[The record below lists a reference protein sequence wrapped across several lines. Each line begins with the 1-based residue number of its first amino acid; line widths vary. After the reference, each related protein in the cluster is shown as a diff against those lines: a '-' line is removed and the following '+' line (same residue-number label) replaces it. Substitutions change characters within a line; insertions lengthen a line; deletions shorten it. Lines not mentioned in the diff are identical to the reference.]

1 MKSRVKA
8 KPRGKR
14 KAGAPAR
21 TKAASNR
28 RGFKPRKAA
37 KPARTAAPKA
47 DPLDSWIVAGT
58 QGLGLKAEK
67 SWMASIRTNLRVT
80 LDQGAMVA
88 EYPLSDH
95 AEPAPVF
102 RA

>member
-8 KPRGKR
+8 KPRGKSKR
-14 KAGAPAR
+14 VAPAKTTR
-21 TKAASNR
+21 VAGRKSS
-28 RGFKPRKAA
+28 KPRKVA

-47 DPLDSWIVAGT
+47 DPLDSWIIAGV

-67 SWMASIRTNLRVT
+67 SWMTAIRTNLRVT
-80 LDQGAMVA
+80 LEQGVMVA

-95 AEPAPVF
+95 DEPAPVF

>member
-8 KPRGKR
+8 KTRGRR
-14 KAGAPAR
+14 KAGAPAKTSR
-21 TKAASNR
+21 IAGRKSSKLSKAAM
-28 RGFKPRKAA
+28 PRPAA
-37 KPARTAAPKA
+37 VAKA

-67 SWMASIRTNLRVT
+67 SWIASIRTNLRVT
-80 LDQGAMVA
+80 LDQGVMVA